1 MSADDADAREDA
13 KDARK
18 GIDSMT
24 TRGYT
29 LREIDVLLDRSK
41 GSAFRAFKR
50 QRESLRE
57 NIDFTVLP
65 ARTAKTEIERLRAQG
80 RIYRSS
86 INVIVLAQSGFE
98 RVRAELERD

>member
-1 MSADDADAREDA
+1 MNP
-13 KDARK
+13 
-18 GIDSMT
+18 
-24 TRGYT
+24 RGYT
-29 LREIDVLLDRSK
+29 LREIDDRLGRPK

-65 ARTAKTEIERLRAQG
+65 ARSARSEIERLRTQG

-86 INVIVLAQSGFE
+86 INVILLTESGFE